1 MSFEC
6 PCPSC
11 RNGKTDRIHGNGE
24 MIGMAVVI
32 KRQFE
37 EGDLWEHVPKLSGIF
52 RYRPS
57 KNIYWQELIFM
68 VNKILELDET

>member
-24 MIGMAVVI
+24 MIAMAANI

-37 EGDLWEHVPKLSGIF
+37 EDDLWESMPRLSEIF
-52 RYRPS
+52 RHRPS

-68 VNKILELDET
+68 VNKIWEIDNR